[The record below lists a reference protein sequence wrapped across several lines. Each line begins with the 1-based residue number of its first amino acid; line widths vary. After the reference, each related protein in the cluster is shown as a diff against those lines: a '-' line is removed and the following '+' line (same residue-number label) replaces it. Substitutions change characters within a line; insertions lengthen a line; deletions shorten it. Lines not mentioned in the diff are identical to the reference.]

1 VHFKFASVKWQMA
14 LGTTL
19 ILAFLCSQ
27 YAAAQAA
34 MTAKPSAPD
43 ATRLQGEPPPGPT
56 DTKELETFIDGLM
69 AAHMQS
75 HNIPAA
81 TISVVKDGTLFFAKG
96 YGYADLEKRISVDPY
111 KTLFR
116 PGSASK
122 LFTWTA
128 VMQLVERGQLDLDTN
143 INDYLTEFKIPD
155 TYPEPITMK
164 HLLTHTPGFE
174 DGGLGFL
181 FVKSTNDIV
190 PLSDSL
196 KAHIPWRVRSP
207 GTYSSYSNYGTAL
220 AGLIVA
226 NVSKMPFNEYVE
238 KNILEPLGMENS
250 TFREPLPDKLA
261 ENMATGYKRKRG
273 VYKKG
278 DFEVISNFGPAG
290 ALSSTATDMARF
302 MIAHLQNGRYGD
314 ARILEEQTA
323 KQMHSQHYT
332 LDPRLPGMAYGFYES
347 RVNGQH
353 IIGHGGDT
361 TLFHTDLAL
370 LPEHNVGIF
379 VSYVTSGSQARTQLL
394 KAFLDRYY
402 PAPAESAPAA
412 PADFQARG
420 QRLAG
425 SYRFTRHNFSTI
437 EKLLALASS
446 LSVSVTSD
454 NTLLV
459 SGVFPEPSQYVE
471 VEPLL
476 FRQVDGWQTI
486 AFKENKDGEITH
498 MFFGMLPFM
507 PTYRVPWYESKRFS
521 LALVGLGVLLCIT
534 TLVSAFYHRK
544 ESKAAPR
551 SSRWAVRLAA
561 VISILTL
568 AFLVSFI
575 AVVASSMDD
584 LIYGIPTSLTAVLVL
599 PHLILVLALG
609 TTVLCVLAWKKR
621 WWTLVRRLHYSLF
634 AITTLAL
641 VWFYFHW
648 NILGFQY

>member
-1 VHFKFASVKWQMA
+1 MHLKFASMKWQMA

-19 ILAFLCSQ
+19 ILALLCLQ

-34 MTAKPSAPD
+34 RTAKPSSSD
-43 ATRLQGEPPPGPT
+43 ATRLQGELPPGPT
-56 DTKELETFIDGLM
+56 DAKELETFIDGLM

-81 TISVVKDGTLFFAKG
+81 TISVVKDGALFFAKG
-96 YGYADLEKRISVDPY
+96 YGYADLEKRIPVDPY

-116 PGSASK
+116 PGSVSK

-128 VMQLVERGQLDLDTN
+128 VMQLVERGQLDLDAN

-174 DGGLGFL
+174 DGGFGYL
-181 FVKSTNDIV
+181 FVKSTNEIV

-196 KAHIPWRVRSP
+196 KAHVPWRVRSP

-250 TFREPLPDKLA
+250 TFREPLPDRLA
-261 ENMATGYKRKRG
+261 ENMATGYKRKKG

-290 ALSSTATDMARF
+290 ALSSTAADMARF

-314 ARILEEQTA
+314 ARILEEETA

-361 TLFHTDLAL
+361 TLFHSDLAL
-370 LPEHNVGIF
+370 FPEHNIGIF
-379 VSYVTSGSQARTQLL
+379 VSYVTSGGQARGELL
-394 KAFLDRYY
+394 KSFVDRYF
-402 PAPAESAPAA
+402 PKPERALPAA

-437 EKLLALASS
+437 EKLLALAVS

-476 FRQVDGWQTI
+476 FQQIDGWRTL

-498 MFFGMLPFM
+498 MVFGMLPFM
-507 PTYRVPWYESKRFS
+507 PTYRVSWYETRGFS
-521 LALVGLGVLLCIT
+521 LALFGLGALLCIT

-551 SSRWAVRLAA
+551 SSRWAVRLG
-561 VISILTL
+561 VVVSVLTL

-575 AVVASSMDD
+575 AIVASSMDR
-584 LIYGIPTSLTAVLVL
+584 LVYGIPASLTAALVL
-599 PHLILVLALG
+599 PIVTSVLAVG
-609 TTVLCVLAWKKR
+609 TTVSGVLAWKER
-621 WWTLVRRLHYSLF
+621 WWTLMRRLHYSLF

-648 NILGFQY
+648 NLLGFQY

>member
-1 VHFKFASVKWQMA
+1 MDLKLANVKWQMV

-19 ILAFLCSQ
+19 ILALLCSP
-27 YAAAQAA
+27 YAVAQAA
-34 MTAKPSAPD
+34 KTAEPSVSD

-56 DTKELETFIDGLM
+56 DAKELEIFIDGLM
-69 AAHMQS
+69 AAHMQAR
-75 HNIPAA
+75 NIPAA
-81 TISVVKDGTLFFAKG
+81 TISVVKDGALFFAKG
-96 YGYADLEKRISVDPY
+96 YGYADLEKRIPVDPD

-116 PGSASK
+116 PGSTSK

-128 VMQLVERGQLDLDTN
+128 VMQLVERGQLDLDAD

-174 DGGLGFL
+174 DGALGFL
-181 FVKSTNDIV
+181 FVESADEIV

-196 KAHIPWRVRSP
+196 KAHVPWRVRSP

-226 NVSKMPFNEYVE
+226 DVSKMPFNEYIE

-250 TFREPLPDKLA
+250 TFREPLPDRLA
-261 ENMATGYKRKRG
+261 ENMATGYKRKKG
-273 VYKKG
+273 VYEKD
-278 DFEVISNFGPAG
+278 DFELISNVGPAG
-290 ALSSTATDMARF
+290 ALSSTAADMARF

-314 ARILEEQTA
+314 ARILKEETA

-353 IIGHGGDT
+353 IIGHAGDT
-361 TLFHTDLAL
+361 TMFHSDLAL
-370 LPEHNVGIF
+370 FPELNMGIF
-379 VSYVTSGSQARTQLL
+379 VSYVTNGTWARGQLL
-394 KAFLDRYY
+394 KAFLDRYF
-402 PAPAESAPAA
+402 PKPEETLPAA
-412 PADFQARG
+412 PADFQDRG

-425 SYRFTRHNFSTI
+425 SYRFTRHNFSTL
-437 EKLLALASS
+437 EKMAALTNV

-454 NTLLV
+454 NTLLI

-476 FRQVDGWQTI
+476 FQQIDGGRTI

-498 MFFGMLPFM
+498 MFFGMFPFM
-507 PTYRVPWYESKRFS
+507 PTYRVPWYEAQGFS

-534 TLVSAFYHRK
+534 TLVSAFYLRK
-544 ESKAAPR
+544 QSKTAPR

-561 VISILTL
+561 VISVLTL

-575 AVVASSMDD
+575 AIIASSSERLM
-584 LIYGIPTSLTAVLVL
+584 YGFPASLTAALVL
-599 PHLILVLALG
+599 PIVTSVLAVG
-609 TTVLCVLAWKKR
+609 TTVFVVLAWKER

-634 AITTLAL
+634 AITSLAL

-648 NILGFQY
+648 NILGFKY